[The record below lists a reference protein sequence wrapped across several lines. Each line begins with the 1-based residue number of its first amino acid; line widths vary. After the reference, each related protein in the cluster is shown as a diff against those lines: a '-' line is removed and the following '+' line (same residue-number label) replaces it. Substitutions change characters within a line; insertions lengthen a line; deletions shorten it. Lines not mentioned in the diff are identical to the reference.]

1 MAVTEYA
8 DLEITLNRWNA
19 DTYRVELRYSQPD
32 SDVDIRLAPGTP
44 ALARFDPLQLQ
55 MLALDPTAYGTLLGA
70 NLFGDRNVQTAF
82 AQARANAQSQDA
94 SLRLRLFIDSAAPEL
109 HALRW
114 ETLRDPQD
122 GSSLVTSERI
132 LFTRYLAA
140 QDYRRVKVKPQAE
153 LRALVFIANPSNLA
167 EYSLAPVD
175 TAGELERAKNALGNI
190 PVVNLTG
197 SSATESVADPSGF
210 ATLNALSEK
219 LREDFDILYLVA
231 HGVVIDGEPRL
242 YLQDDQGKVSVVNGA
257 DLVTRIAELQNAPRL
272 IVLASCQSGNMA
284 LHQGS
289 GQAGDNGAL
298 ASLGPR
304 LAGAGV
310 PAVIAMQGN
319 ITMQTVAQFMPVFFK
334 ELQRDGQIDRA
345 MAAARAAVRENADA
359 WMPVLFLRLKSGRIW
374 YVPGFGGERRSFE
387 KFPAL
392 MDAIRSGR
400 CTPIL
405 GASLAEGLLGS
416 RREVAAHW
424 AEEYRFPLSPYSRE
438 DLPEVAQ
445 YLAVNQSPIFP
456 REGLGKFL
464 RAEIWKR
471 YAKDLPP
478 TLENAEVPDLIA
490 AVGELNRKRDAN
502 DAHAVLAALPFPV
515 YITTNADNLLTGALK
530 AAGKDPQVE
539 LCKWNEDMSTESIYN
554 REPDF
559 RPTPQRPLVYCLF
572 GQFSDLDSMVLTE
585 DDYFDYLIGVTSNKD
600 LIPGV
605 VRRALADTAL
615 LFLGFQLDDWNFR
628 VLYRSIMSQEGRSR
642 RKKYSHIA
650 AQIDPEEGRIL
661 EPDRARRYLESYF
674 GDSDISIYWGS
685 AEDFVRDLQRQADKK

>member
-1 MAVTEYA
+1 MATTDYA

-32 SDVDIRLAPGTP
+32 SDVDIRLAPNTP
-44 ALARFDPLQLQ
+44 ALAKFDALQLQ
-55 MLALDPTAYGTLLGA
+55 MLALDPGAYGTLLGA
-70 NLFGDRNVQTAF
+70 NLFGDTNVKSAF
-82 AQARANAQSQDA
+82 EKARANAQSQDA

-114 ETLRDPQD
+114 ETLRDPSD

-132 LFTRYLAA
+132 LFTRYLAS
-140 QDYRRVKVKPQAE
+140 QDYRRVQLKPQSE
-153 LRALVFIANPSNLA
+153 LRALVFIANPKNLA

-175 TAGELERAKNALGNI
+175 VNGELERAKSALGNI
-190 PVVNLTG
+190 AITTLD
-197 SSATESVADPSGF
+197 ATQN

-219 LREDFDILYLVA
+219 LRDDIDILYLVA
-231 HGVVIDGEPRL
+231 HGAVIDGEPRL
-242 YLQDDQGKVSVVNGA
+242 YLQGDDGNVNVVNGG
-257 DLVTRIAELQNAPRL
+257 DLVTRISELQNAPRL
-272 IVLASCQSGNMA
+272 VVLASCQSANM
-284 LHQGS
+284 S
-289 GQAGDNGAL
+289 TNDNGAL

-304 LAGAGV
+304 LAAAGV
-310 PAVIAMQGN
+310 SAVIAMQGN
-319 ITMQTVAQFMPVFFK
+319 ISMQTVAQFMPVFFK

-345 MAAARAAVRENADA
+345 MAVARAAVRDNADS
-359 WMPVLFLRLKSGRIW
+359 WMPVLFLRLKSGKIW
-374 YVPGFGGERRSFE
+374 YVPGFGGEKKSFE
-387 KFPAL
+387 KWPSL
-392 MDAIRSGR
+392 LDAIRGGR
-400 CTPIL
+400 CTPII
-405 GASLAEGLLGS
+405 GAGIAESLLGS
-416 RREVAAHW
+416 RREIAAHW
-424 AEEYRFPLSPYSRE
+424 AEEFRFPLAPFSRE

-464 RAEIWKR
+464 RAQMWQR
-471 YAKDLPP
+471 YGSQLA
-478 TLENAEVPDLIA
+478 PDLQNAPLPKLIS
-490 AVGELNRKRDAN
+490 AVGEMNRKRDAS

-515 YITTNADNLLTGALK
+515 FITTNPDNLLIDALK

-539 LCKWNEDMSTESIYN
+539 LCKWNEDMETDSIYK
-554 REPDF
+554 REPDY
-559 RPTPQRPLVYCLF
+559 RPDEKRPLVYCLF

-628 VLYRSIMSQEGRSR
+628 VLYRSIMSQQGGNR
-642 RKKYSHIA
+642 RKRHAHIA

-661 EPDRARRYLESYF
+661 EPERARRYLESYF
-674 GDSDISIYWGS
+674 GDADISIYWGS
-685 AEDFVRDLQRQADKK
+685 AEDFVRDLQRQAEKK

>member
-1 MAVTEYA
+1 MSSFA

-19 DTYRVELRYSQPD
+19 DAYRVELRYSQPD
-32 SDVDIRLAPGTP
+32 SDVDIRLAPNTP
-44 ALARFDPLQLQ
+44 ALARFDPVQLQ
-55 MLALDPTAYGTLLGA
+55 MLALDPAAYGTLLGA
-70 NLFGDRNVQTAF
+70 NLFGDANVKTAF
-82 AQARANAQSQDA
+82 EKARANAQAQDA

-132 LFTRYLAA
+132 LFTRYLAS
-140 QDYRRVKVKPQAE
+140 QDYRRVQLKPQSD
-153 LRALVFIANPSNLA
+153 LRALVFVANPKNLA

-175 TAGELERAKNALGNI
+175 VNGELERAKSALGNLA
-190 PVVNLTG
+190 VTTLDANQNASLNTLT
-197 SSATESVADPSGF
+197 
-210 ATLNALSEK
+210 EK
-219 LREDFDILYLVA
+219 LRGDIDILYLVA
-231 HGVVIDGEPRL
+231 HGAVIDGEPRL
-242 YLQDDQGKVSVVNGA
+242 YLQGDDGNVNVVNGGE
-257 DLVTRIAELQNAPRL
+257 LVTRISELKNAPRL
-272 IVLASCQSGNMA
+272 VVLASCQSANMT
-284 LHQGS
+284 S
-289 GQAGDNGAL
+289 GDNGAL
-298 ASLGPR
+298 AGLGPR
-304 LAGAGV
+304 LAAAGV
-310 PAVIAMQGN
+310 SAVIAMQGN
-319 ITMQTVAQFMPVFFK
+319 ISMQTVAQFMPIFFK

-345 MAAARAAVRENADA
+345 MSVARAAVRDNADS
-359 WMPVLFLRLKSGRIW
+359 WMPVLFLRLKSGKIW
-374 YVPGFGGERRSFE
+374 YVPGFGGEKKSFE
-387 KFPAL
+387 KWPAL
-392 MDAIRSGR
+392 LDAIRSGR

-405 GASLAEGLLGS
+405 GGGISEALLGS

-424 AEEYRFPLSPYSRE
+424 AEEYRFPLAPFARE

-464 RAEIWKR
+464 RAQMWQR
-471 YAKDLPP
+471 YGAQLAADLQ
-478 TLENAEVPDLIA
+478 NAPLPKLIS
-490 AVGELNRKRDAN
+490 AVGEVNRKRDTS
-502 DAHAVLAALPFPV
+502 DAHAVLASLPFPI
-515 YITTNADNLLTGALK
+515 YITTNPDNLLADALR
-530 AAGKDPQVE
+530 AAGKEPQVE
-539 LCKWNEDMSTESIYN
+539 LCKWNEDMDTESIYD

-559 RPTPQRPLVYCLF
+559 RPDEKRPLVYCLF

-628 VLYRSIMSQEGRSR
+628 VLYRSIMSQQGSSR

-661 EPDRARRYLESYF
+661 EPERARRYLESYF
-674 GDSDISIYWGS
+674 GDADISIYWGS
-685 AEDFVRDLQRQADKK
+685 AEDFVRDLQRQAEKFANG

>member
-1 MAVTEYA
+1 MAATEYA

-19 DTYRVELRYSQPD
+19 DAYRVELRYSQPD

-55 MLALDPTAYGTLLGA
+55 MLALDPSAYGTLLGA
-70 NLFGDRNVQTAF
+70 NLFGDPGVKTAF

-114 ETLRDPQD
+114 ETLRDPSD

-132 LFTRYLAA
+132 LFTRYLAS
-140 QDYRRVKVKPQAE
+140 QDYRRVKLKPQAD
-153 LRALVFIANPSNLA
+153 LRAFVLIANPANLA
-167 EYSLAPVD
+167 DYSLAPVD
-175 TAGELERAKNALGNI
+175 VNGELERAKKALGNI
-190 PVVNLTG
+190 
-197 SSATESVADPSGF
+197 SVTTLDPGKP

-219 LREDFDILYLVA
+219 LRDDIDILYLVA
-231 HGVVIDGEPRL
+231 HGAMIDGEARL
-242 YLQDDQGKVSVVNGA
+242 YLQDDAGQVSVVSGG
-257 DLVTRIAELQNAPRL
+257 DLVTRIGELQNAPRL
-272 IVLASCQSGNMA
+272 IVLASCQSATM
-284 LHQGS
+284 S
-289 GQAGDNGAL
+289 SDDNGAL

-304 LAGAGV
+304 LSAAGV
-310 PAVIAMQGN
+310 SAVIAMQGN
-319 ITMQTVAQFMPVFFK
+319 ITMQTVAQFMPVFFQ

-345 MAAARAAVRENADA
+345 MAVARAAVRDNADS
-359 WMPVLFLRLKSGRIW
+359 WMPVLFLRLKSGKIW
-374 YVPGFGGERRSFE
+374 YVPGFGGERKSFE
-387 KFPAL
+387 KWPAL
-392 MDAIRSGR
+392 LDAIRGGR
-400 CTPIL
+400 CTPIV
-405 GASLAEGLLGS
+405 GAGIAESLLGS

-424 AEEYRFPLSPYSRE
+424 AEEYRFPLAPFARE

-464 RAEIWKR
+464 KQELWRR
-471 YAKDLPP
+471 YSAQLTPALQSADLPQ
-478 TLENAEVPDLIA
+478 LIS
-490 AVGELNRKRDAN
+490 AVGEWNRKRDAN
-502 DAHAVLAALPFPV
+502 DPHTVLASLPFPI
-515 YITTNADNLLTGALK
+515 YITTNPDNLLTDALK

-539 LCKWNEDMSTESIYN
+539 LCKWNEDMYTESIYK
-554 REPDF
+554 REPDY
-559 RPTPQRPLVYCLF
+559 RPDEKRPLVYCLF
-572 GQFSDLDSMVLTE
+572 GQFGDLDSLVLTE

-628 VLYRSIMSQEGRSR
+628 VLYRSIMSQQGGSR

-661 EPDRARRYLESYF
+661 EPERARRYLESYF
-674 GDSDISIYWGS
+674 GDADISIYWGS
-685 AEDFVRDLQRQADKK
+685 ADDFVGDLARQAAKK

>member
-1 MAVTEYA
+1 MPALSYA

-44 ALARFDPLQLQ
+44 ALARFDAVQLQ
-55 MLALDPTAYGTLLGA
+55 MLTLDPDAYGTLLGA
-70 NLFGDRNVQTAF
+70 NLFGDANVRTAF
-82 AQARANAQSQDA
+82 AQARTNAQSQDA
-94 SLRLRLFIDSAAPEL
+94 ALRLRLFIDSAAPEL

-122 GSSLVTSERI
+122 GLSLVTSERV
-132 LFTRYLAA
+132 LFTRYLAS
-140 QDYRRVKVKPQAE
+140 QDYRRVTIKPQAE
-153 LRALVFIANPSNLA
+153 LRALVFISNPSNLN

-175 TAGELERAKNALGNI
+175 AAGELERAKNALGTI
-190 PVVNLTG
+190 
-197 SSATESVADPSGF
+197 SVSTVGGDEK
-210 ATLNALSEK
+210 ATLNALASK
-219 LREDFDILYLVA
+219 LRDEVDILYLVA
-231 HGVVIDGEPRL
+231 HGVMVEGEPRL
-242 YLQDDQGKVSVVNGA
+242 FLEDEQGRVNVVSG
-257 DLVTRIAELQNAPRL
+257 DELVTRIGELKNAPRL
-272 IVLASCQSGNMA
+272 IVLASCQSAKMA
-284 LHQGS
+284 T
-289 GQAGDNGAL
+289 GDNGAL

-310 PAVIAMQGN
+310 SAVIAMQDN
-319 ITMQTVAQFMPVFFK
+319 ISMATVAQFMPVFFK

-374 YVPGFGGERRSFE
+374 YVPGFGGERKSFE
-387 KFPAL
+387 KWPAL
-392 MDAIRSGR
+392 LDAIRSGR

-405 GASLAEGLLGS
+405 GAGLNESLLGS
-416 RREVAAHW
+416 RRELAAHW
-424 AEEYRFPLSPYSRE
+424 AEEYRFPLAPFARE
-438 DLPEVAQ
+438 DLPGVAQ
-445 YLAVNQSPIFP
+445 YLSVNQSPIFP

-464 RAEIWKR
+464 RQEIGKR
-471 YAKDLPP
+471 YGSQLSPQSADADIP
-478 TLENAEVPDLIA
+478 TLISAL
-490 AVGELNRKRDAN
+490 GELQRKRNPN
-502 DAHAVLAALPFPV
+502 DPNVILASLPFPI
-515 YITTNADNLLTGALK
+515 YITTNPDNLLTEALK

-539 LCKWNEDMSTESIYN
+539 LCKWNEDMYTESIYD

-661 EPDRARRYLESYF
+661 EPERARKYLETYF
-674 GDSDISIYWGS
+674 QDADISIYWGS
-685 AEDFVRDLQRQADKK
+685 AEDFVGDLGKQAVKKR

>member
-44 ALARFDPLQLQ
+44 ALARFDPVQLQ

-70 NLFGDRNVQTAF
+70 NLFGDPNVHTAF

-114 ETLRDPQD
+114 ETLRDPRD
-122 GSSLVTSERI
+122 GSSLATSERI
-132 LFTRYLAA
+132 LFTRYLAS

-167 EYSLAPVD
+167 DYSLAPVD
-175 TAGELERAKNALGNI
+175 AAGELERAKNALGNL
-190 PVVNLTG
+190 PVSTP
-197 SSATESVADPSGF
+197 DPKQP

-219 LREDFDILYLVA
+219 LREDFDILYFVA
-231 HGVVIDGEPRL
+231 HGAVIEGEPRL
-242 YLQDDQGKVSVVNGA
+242 YVQDDQGRVNVVNGA
-257 DLVTRIAELQNAPRL
+257 DLVTRISELQNAPRL
-272 IVLASCQSGNMA
+272 IVLASCQSGNMTT
-284 LHQGS
+284 S
-289 GQAGDNGAL
+289 DNGAL

-304 LAGAGV
+304 LAAAGV
-310 PAVIAMQGN
+310 SAVIAMQGN
-319 ITMQTVAQFMPVFFK
+319 VTMQTVAQFMPVFFK

-392 MDAIRSGR
+392 MDAIQTGR

-405 GASLAEGLLGS
+405 GASLAEALLGS

-424 AEEYRFPLSPYSRE
+424 AEEYRFPLSPYNRE

-464 RAEIWKR
+464 RTEIWKR
-471 YAKDLPP
+471 FGQDLPP
-478 TLENAEVPDLIA
+478 ALENAELPQLIS
-490 AVGELNRKRDAN
+490 AVGDLNRKRDAS
-502 DAHAVLAALPFPV
+502 DAHAVLAALPFPI

-539 LCKWNEDMSTESIYN
+539 LCKWNEDMQTESVYD

-674 GDSDISIYWGS
+674 QDADISIYWGS
-685 AEDFVRDLQRQADKK
+685 AEDFVKDLQKQAGKK

>member
-1 MAVTEYA
+1 MARTDYA
-8 DLEITLNRWNA
+8 DLEISLNRWNS

-44 ALARFDPLQLQ
+44 ALARFDPVQLQ
-55 MLALDPTAYGTLLGA
+55 MLALDPNAYGTLLGA
-70 NLFGDRNVQTAF
+70 NLFGDVNVKTAF

-132 LFTRYLAA
+132 LFTRYLAS
-140 QDYRRVKVKPQAE
+140 QDYRRVKIKPQAE
-153 LRALVFIANPSNLA
+153 LKALVFIANPSNLA
-167 EYSLAPVD
+167 DYQLAPVD
-175 TAGELERAKNALGNI
+175 AAGELERAKNALGGIAVTSLGAN
-190 PVVNLTG
+190 
-197 SSATESVADPSGF
+197 EH
-210 ATLNALSEK
+210 ATLTVLSDK
-219 LREDFDILYLVA
+219 LRADVDILYLVA
-231 HGVVIDGEPRL
+231 HGAVVEGEARL
-242 YLQDDQGKVSVVNGA
+242 YLEDEQGKVNVINGA
-257 DLVTRIAELQNAPRL
+257 DLVARIGELQNAPRL
-272 IVLASCQSGNMA
+272 VVLASCQSANMTT
-284 LHQGS
+284 S
-289 GQAGDNGAL
+289 DNGVL
-298 ASLGPR
+298 AALGPQ
-304 LAGAGV
+304 LAAAGV
-310 PAVIAMQGN
+310 SAVIAMQGN

-345 MAAARAAVRENADA
+345 MAAARAAVRDNADA

-392 MDAIRSGR
+392 MDAIQGGR

-416 RREVAAHW
+416 RREIAAHW
-424 AEEYRFPLSPYSRE
+424 AEEYRFPLSPFSRE

-456 REGLGKFL
+456 REGLGKVL
-464 RAEIWKR
+464 RQEIWKR
-471 YAKDLPP
+471 YGSDLAPE
-478 TLENAEVPDLIA
+478 LQNAEVPQLIS
-490 AVGELNRKRDAN
+490 AVGELNRQRDPL
-502 DAHAVLAALPFPV
+502 DPHAVLASLPFPI
-515 YITTNADNLLTGALK
+515 YITTNPDNLLTDALK

-539 LCKWNEDMSTESIYN
+539 LCKWNEDMQTQSIYD
-554 REPDF
+554 REQDF
-559 RPTPQRPLVYCLF
+559 RPTEKRPLVYCLF

-674 GDSDISIYWGS
+674 EDADISIYWGS
-685 AEDFVRDLQRQADKK
+685 AEDFVRDLKSQAVKK

>member
-1 MAVTEYA
+1 MTEYA

-19 DTYRVELRYSQPD
+19 DTYRVELRYTQPD
-32 SDVDIRLAPGTP
+32 SDADIRLAPGTP
-44 ALARFDPLQLQ
+44 ALARFDPVQLQ

-70 NLFGDRNVQTAF
+70 NLLGDQNVRAAF
-82 AQARANAQSQDA
+82 TQARTNARSLDA
-94 SLRLRLFIDSAAPEL
+94 ALRLRLFIDAGASEL

-122 GSSLVTSERI
+122 GASLVTSERI
-132 LFTRYLAA
+132 LFTRYLAS
-140 QDYRRVKVKPQAE
+140 QDWRRVQVKPQAA
-153 LRALVFIANPSNLA
+153 LRALVFISNPSDLA
-167 EYSLAPVD
+167 DYGLAPVD
-175 TAGELERAKNALGNI
+175 VAGELARAQASLGSIAVTTLAPN
-190 PVVNLTG
+190 
-197 SSATESVADPSGF
+197 EH
-210 ATLNALSEK
+210 ATLNTLGDK
-219 LREDFDILYLVA
+219 LRDAADILYFVA
-231 HGVVIDGEPRL
+231 HGGVVDGEPRV
-242 YLQDDQGKVSVVNGA
+242 YMQDEGGRTQVVSGS
-257 DLVTRIAELQNAPRL
+257 DLVTRLAELQTPPRL
-272 IVLASCQSGNMA
+272 VVLASCQSANMTT
-284 LHQGS
+284 
-289 GQAGDNGAL
+289 GDNGAL
-298 ASLGPR
+298 AALGPR
-304 LAGAGV
+304 LAAAGV

-319 ITMQTVAQFMPVFFK
+319 ISMETVAQFMPVFFK
-334 ELQRDGQIDRA
+334 ELERDGQIDRA
-345 MAAARAAVRENADA
+345 MAVARAAVRANADA
-359 WMPVLFLRLKSGRIW
+359 WMPVLFMRLKSGRIW

-392 MDAIRSGR
+392 LDAIRSGR

-405 GASLAEGLLGS
+405 GPGVAEGLLGS

-424 AEEYRFPLSPYSRE
+424 AEEYRFPLAPFARE

-456 REGLGKFL
+456 REGLGKYL
-464 RAEIWKR
+464 RAQVWQR
-471 YAKDLPP
+471 FGSQLAPDLAKADLP
-478 TLENAEVPDLIA
+478 ALIR
-490 AVGELNRKRDAN
+490 AVGELKRKQDPN
-502 DAHAVLAALPFPV
+502 DAHAVLASLPFPI
-515 YITTNADNLLTGALK
+515 YISTNPDNLLAEALK

-539 LCKWNEDMSTESIYN
+539 LCRWNADMLTPSLYEK
-554 REPDF
+554 EPDF
-559 RPTPQRPLVYCLF
+559 RPTPERPLVYCLF

-661 EPDRARRYLESYF
+661 EPERARRYLESYF
-674 GDSDISIYWGS
+674 GDADISIYWGS
-685 AEDFVRDLQRQADKK
+685 ADDFVKDLKAQAQK

>member
-8 DLEITLNRWNA
+8 DLEISLNRWNA

-44 ALARFDPLQLQ
+44 ALARFDSMQLQ
-55 MLALDPTAYGTLLGA
+55 MLTLDPTAYGTLLGA

-167 EYSLAPVD
+167 DYALAPVD
-175 TAGELERAKNALGNI
+175 AAGELERAKHALGNI
-190 PVVNLTG
+190 PVQDLTG
-197 SSATESVADPSGF
+197 VQNLSG
-210 ATLNALSEK
+210 LNALSEK

-231 HGVVIDGEPRL
+231 HGAVIEGEPRL
-242 YLQDDQGKVSVVNGA
+242 YLQDEQGKVNVVNGA
-257 DLVTRIAELQNAPRL
+257 DLVTRIGELQNAPRL

-284 LHQGS
+284 T
-289 GQAGDNGAL
+289 GDNGAL

-304 LAGAGV
+304 LAGTGV

-319 ITMQTVAQFMPVFFK
+319 ITMQTIAQFMPVFFK

-464 RAEIWKR
+464 RTEIWKR
-471 YAKDLPP
+471 YAKELPP
-478 TLENAEVPDLIA
+478 ALENADLPELIA

-502 DAHAVLAALPFPV
+502 DAHAVLAALPFPI
-515 YITTNADNLLTGALK
+515 YITTNPDNLLTGALK

-539 LCKWNEDMSTESIYN
+539 LCKWNEDMSTESIYA

-685 AEDFVRDLQRQADKK
+685 AEDFVRDLQRQAERK